1 MPYKYRW
8 YHTDTPEER
17 LQVFAYSIRLIWLRT
32 KFAAQLGDEADDE
45 TVA

>member
-8 YHTDTPEER
+8 YHLDTPEEVLR
-17 LQVFAYSIRLIWLRT
+17 VSAYSIRLRWLRT

-45 TVA
+45 RVA